1 MVMFIKDILLYL
13 ATKNNFCYT
22 FPNLEMS
29 SKSLV
34 MLGMIVGSTVGGFVP
49 TLFGVDFLSF

>member
-1 MVMFIKDILLYL
+1 
-13 ATKNNFCYT
+13 
-22 FPNLEMS
+22 MS